1 LNTRRLGVI
10 GVALFATVGLALTGC
25 KSSGTDTGKD
35 ATTPAAPSLSPS
47 PPAPKDTLTAAI
59 KQLGQTSYTFTA
71 KQANVSGQGKADPAG
86 KAAQVS
92 IAGSS
97 SGVNIKMSIVTVGSD
112 TWTQMDF
119 GSALNRQTGI
129 DPKKWMHIDTTKVTK
144 ADALPVNPASPDLLD
159 FSTLTDAMA
168 TVQRT
173 DATHYTG
180 TIDLTTVKGA
190 AEPDADILTKVG
202 DKAKSIPFT
211 ATLDSTGQLT
221 EFKTDGSGI
230 DPGLS
235 VDMTFSDY
243 ATTQNISKP
252 TGTIVAAPS
261 TVYDILN
268 G

>member
-10 GVALFATVGLALTGC
+10 GVAIFATVGLALTGC
-25 KSSGTDTGKD
+25 KSSTDTGKD
-35 ATTPAAPSLSPS
+35 ATTPTAPSPS
-47 PPAPKDTLTAAI
+47 PSLPAPKDTLTAAI
-59 KQLGQTSYTFTA
+59 KQLGQTSYAFTA
-71 KQANVSGQGKADPAG
+71 TQANVSGQGKADPAG

-92 IAGSS
+92 ITGSS
-97 SGVNIKMSIVTVGSD
+97 SGVNIKMSIVTVGAD
-112 TWTQMDF
+112 NWTQLDF
-119 GSALNRQTGI
+119 GSALNRQAGI
-129 DPKKWMHIDTTKVTK
+129 DPKKWMHIDTTKITK

-173 DATHYTG
+173 DATHYSG

-190 AEPDADILTKVG
+190 AEPEADILTKAG
-202 DKAKSIPFT
+202 AKAKSVPFT
-211 ATLDSTGQLT
+211 ATLDSNGRLT
-221 EFKTDGSGI
+221 EFKIDGSSI

-243 ATTQNISKP
+243 GATQNITKP

-261 TVYDILN
+261 TVYAILN